1 LFFLGDEHA
10 AEADFLEAQM
20 DEKCKKAPSWRS
32 FSQTDTDCHSD
43 AAFANTMWEKGLEL
57 T

>member
-1 LFFLGDEHA
+1 MQESAVVAF
-10 AEADFLEAQM
+10 
-20 DEKCKKAPSWRS
+20 